1 LDEECLLGKGS
12 DATFLEKLE
21 QNLKQ
26 NQYFERPREKGKQAD
41 DFSQSNTDILRARAR
56 WSAMRA
62 ALHQ

>member
-1 LDEECLLGKGS
+1 VWLVFVQAGVIAFLDEECLLGKGS

-41 DFSQSNTDILRARAR
+41 DFSQSC
-56 WSAMRA
+56 
-62 ALHQ
+62 